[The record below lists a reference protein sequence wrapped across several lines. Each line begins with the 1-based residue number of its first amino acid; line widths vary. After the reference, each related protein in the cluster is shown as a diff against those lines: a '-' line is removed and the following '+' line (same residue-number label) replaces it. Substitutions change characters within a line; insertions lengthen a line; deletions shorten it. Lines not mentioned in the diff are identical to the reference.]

1 MIMKTQKLLW
11 KTLFAKQK
19 SGVSGVFRD
28 LGLLVLPQNVLAYL
42 CNSAV
47 KWLQVIPCI
56 VF

>member
-42 CNSAV
+42 CNSAM